1 MYNCHVSKHNLI
13 GEKMKAILFDVYG
26 TLISTGNGSVN
37 AAAEI
42 LKKAILRKILKSFM
56 QTGKSF
62 TKETC
67 RV

>member
-1 MYNCHVSKHNLI
+1 
-13 GEKMKAILFDVYG
+13 MKAILFDVYG

-37 AAAEI
+37 VAAEI